1 MPPPRPHLSRLAERD
16 AFWWMTGIE
25 DTFITAP
32 WPATGRTL
40 DEYALTGHYDRW
52 AGDID
57 LMASLG
63 VKAARYG
70 IPWHLVQRTRQDWDW
85 SFADNALGRLLDR
98 GIDPVVDL
106 VHYGLPPWIEGAYL
120 NPDYPDLIAD
130 YAGRLAARFE
140 GRIRWYTPLNEPR
153 VTAWYC
159 GRLGWWPPYRR
170 GWRGFIAV
178 MMGIARGIVR
188 TVRRLQAVDPQIVPV
203 HVDATDLYETRDP
216 TLIEETER
224 RQEIV
229 FLALDLVSGR
239 VDPEH
244 RLWPWLLQYGAGE
257 RDLAWFQANA
267 VELPLIG
274 LNLYPMFTLKRL
286 QREGNGRFRI
296 RQPYA
301 CGDLVAQLGRLY
313 HERYRV
319 PLFISETAS
328 LGSVEKRQRWM
339 DDSLAAVRQLRN
351 TGVPMIGYTWWP
363 MFDLVAWA
371 YRQGLREPAQYFARM
386 GLWDLDPATLN
397 RTPTS
402 LVGSYQSY
410 VAGGSFA
417 VGSLELGE
425 N

>member
-52 AGDID
+52 AEDID
-57 LMASLG
+57 LMADLG

-70 IPWHLVQRTRQDWDW
+70 IPWHLVQRTQQDWDW

-120 NPDYPDLIAD
+120 NPDYPDLVAD
-130 YAGRLAARFE
+130 YAERLATRFA

-178 MMGIARGIVR
+178 MMGIARGIVQ

-216 TLIEETER
+216 ALLEEAER

-229 FLALDLVSGR
+229 FLALDLIGGR
-239 VDPEH
+239 VDPQH
-244 RLWPWLLQYGAGE
+244 RLWSWLLQHGAAE

-301 CGDLVAQLGRLY
+301 SGDLVAQLGRLY
-313 HERYRV
+313 HERYKV

-351 TGVPMIGYTWWP
+351 AGVPMVGYTWWP

-410 VAGGSFA
+410 VAGGSSA